1 LILRPRLTVDIS
13 EGRSD
18 CVGALRTVTT
28 PKARRPVLFVLPT
41 LGGGAARV
49 VITLL
54 RHLDRT
60 RFEPHLVVF
69 YTFYGYW
76 FGSEVPSDVVMHVLE
91 ARRARNAMPKLVR
104 VIWRV
109 RPAVLVATQGYINF
123 LLLMARPFLPPCKLV
138 IREVIGER
146 YMEHNRFR
154 DFLYQCY
161 LRLVRRAD
169 RIVTQT
175 EAVAQRLQT
184 EIAPRPGQ
192 VVCLHNPVDA
202 ERLEQASAV
211 AASPFTGPGP
221 HVLAM
226 GRLTPQKGFDLLLA
240 AIVGVR
246 KAGVPVHLTIVGVG
260 ELEAE
265 LRAEID
271 RLGLGGAVD
280 LVGFQEQ
287 PERYFAHADVF
298 VLSSRYEGMPNVV
311 LEALACG
318 LPIVAFDC
326 PHGVSEIVHDGVNG
340 RLLPPEDVPA
350 LIDALVAVLR
360 DDALRARMRAGIPD
374 SLRAFTAPVVSAR
387 WNAMF
392 RELTEA

>member
-1 LILRPRLTVDIS
+1 M
-13 EGRSD
+13 
-18 CVGALRTVTT
+18 
-28 PKARRPVLFVLPT
+28 LFVLPT

-69 YTFYGYW
+69 YTFYGFW
-76 FGSEVPSDVVMHVLE
+76 FRSEVPDDVVMHVLD
-91 ARRARNAMPKLVR
+91 AQRARNAMPKLVR
-104 VIWRV
+104 VIWQV

-123 LLLMARPFLPPCKLV
+123 LLLLAKPFLPACKIV

-146 YMEHNRFR
+146 YMEHNRYR
-154 DFLYQCY
+154 DLLYRCY

-169 RIVTQT
+169 RIITQT
-175 EAVAQRLQT
+175 EAVARRLT
-184 EIAPRPGQ
+184 GEIAPRPGQ
-192 VVCLHNPVDA
+192 IECLHNPVDA
-202 ERLEQASAV
+202 ERL
-211 AASPFTGPGP
+211 AAAAAHAPSPFTGPGP

-226 GRLTPQKGFDLLLA
+226 GRLTGQKGFDLLLDA
-240 AIVGVR
+240 MVGVR
-246 KAGVPVHLTIVGVG
+246 AAGVPARLTIVGVG

-265 LRAEID
+265 LRSKAAA
-271 RLGLGGAVD
+271 LGLADVVA

-287 PERYFAHADVF
+287 PERFFAHADVF

-340 RLLPPEDVPA
+340 RLVPAEDVPA
-350 LIDALVAVLR
+350 LTAALIDVLR
-360 DDALRARMRAGIPD
+360 DETMLRRLRTGIPD
-374 SLRAFTAPVVSAR
+374 TLRSFTAPVVSAR
-387 WNAMF
+387 WNALF
-392 RELTEA
+392 AQLTEA